1 MATRHFRSLF
11 DVSRE
16 ELDRLLKSAA
26 ALKAARG
33 AHDRPLEGKS
43 VAVIFEKASTR
54 TRLSFDVGIHE
65 LGAHS
70 VTLMAKDTQMGR
82 GEPLEDTSRM
92 LSGYVHGVVIRTH
105 GHERLEQLCGASRIP
120 VVNGLTDRYH
130 PCQLLADL
138 QTLRES
144 FDTLADLQV
153 AWIGDG
159 NNMAHS
165 WAAAAARAGFT
176 LRLASP
182 KGYEID
188 RDVLAQARAEGA
200 SIVECTSVEEAAKGA
215 HVVTTDVWASM
226 GQEDEV
232 SARKAAFAGFCV
244 DEALMVRASKD
255 AVFLH
260 CLPAHRGEEVSAG
273 VLEGPQS
280 RVWDEA
286 ENRLHAQKA
295 LLAWL
300 LGEDA

>member
-16 ELDRLLKSAA
+16 ELDHLLKSAA
-26 ALKAARG
+26 ALKAGRG
-33 AHDRPLEGKS
+33 AHDRPLAGKS

-82 GEPLEDTSRM
+82 GEPIEDTARM

-144 FDTLADLQV
+144 CSRR
-153 AWIGDG
+153 
-159 NNMAHS
+159 S
-165 WAAAAARAGFT
+165 WPWVRIT
-176 LRLASP
+176 TP
-182 KGYEID
+182 
-188 RDVLAQARAEGA
+188 
-200 SIVECTSVEEAAKGA
+200 CTY
-215 HVVTTDVWASM
+215 
-226 GQEDEV
+226 
-232 SARKAAFAGFCV
+232 
-244 DEALMVRASKD
+244 
-255 AVFLH
+255 
-260 CLPAHRGEEVSAG
+260 P
-273 VLEGPQS
+273 
-280 RVWDEA
+280 
-286 ENRLHAQKA
+286 
-295 LLAWL
+295 
-300 LGEDA
+300 